1 MPCRPEE
8 ESAQDPEPPN
18 PVMPTDSIGNAGAGH
33 ADPDAI
39 NSDDES
45 DLEAPQK
52 PKRPH
57 TILSYEIVQRWV
69 NGDRAEFTDE
79 EIHAELAVEATKLME
94 LSGQR
99 KFPCHKALPTD
110 LGGWKLARTHTDKRG
125 MIFAVYRC
133 PMRHRCRCK

>member
-1 MPCRPEE
+1 
-8 ESAQDPEPPN
+8 
-18 PVMPTDSIGNAGAGH
+18 MPTDSIGNAGAGH

-45 DLEAPQK
+45 DLEAQQK

-133 PMRHRCRCK
+133 PMRHRCLCK